1 MDFALL
7 LAYTWLMLTPEGVR
21 EPADLRRLVG
31 QLSRLVEIS
40 VTLNSTLD
48 FDRLLQFIIESAA
61 ELVESEA
68 ASILLVDENTHDL
81 FFAASTGSDPAELA
95 KIPVPMEGSIAG
107 TIVRENRPLIL
118 NHVADDP
125 RHFRQV
131 GEKVKFETRS
141 LLGVPM
147 RIRDKVTG
155 VLEAVNK
162 RQAGFDETDSQTMA
176 IIASQAAVAIHNAR
190 LVNALQRAYQELGQL
205 DKLKTDFIAIA
216 SHELRT
222 PLGVILGYAAIL
234 REGAT
239 DATASEQAETVLNS
253 ALRMRALI
261 EAMTNMNLLQVGS
274 AELNFELHP
283 LEGVVRAAHDEVAP
297 LIHAKGQTLVLRQ
310 PEASVTGM
318 VDPSKLRMAVTN
330 LLNNAMRFT
339 PAEGHILVEL
349 ERHGPEG
356 WIRVR
361 DDGAGIP
368 TDQLERIFDRFYQV
382 ESHMIRRHQGMGLGL
397 PIVRAVVQAHGGR
410 VWAESRGPGTG
421 ATFTIAV
428 PVKT

>member
-1 MDFALL
+1 L
-7 LAYTWLMLTPEGVR
+7 
-21 EPADLRRLVG
+21 
-31 QLSRLVEIS
+31 
-40 VTLNSTLD
+40 
-48 FDRLLQFIIESAA
+48 AA
-61 ELVESEA
+61 ELAECEG

-81 FFAASTGSDPAELA
+81 FFAASTGSDPKELA

-107 TIVRENRPLIL
+107 TIYREDRTLIL
-118 NHVADDP
+118 NDVGDDP

-141 LLGVPM
+141 LVGVPM

-162 RQAGFDETDSQTMA
+162 RQGAFDETDAQTLS
-176 IIASQAAVAIHNAR
+176 IIAAQAAVAIHNAR
-190 LVNALQRAYQELGQL
+190 LVSALQQAYQELGQL

-234 REGAT
+234 REEAK
-239 DATASEQAETVLNS
+239 DAVASDQAETVLNS

-261 EAMTNMNLLQVGS
+261 EAMTNMNLMRVGTGEMS
-274 AELNFELHP
+274 LELRP
-283 LEGVVRAAHDEVAP
+283 LGEVVQAAHDEVAP
-297 LIHAKGQTLVLRQ
+297 LIQAKGQALALRL
-310 PEASVTGM
+310 PSSRLTSM
-318 VDPSKLRMAVTN
+318 VDRSKLVMALTN

-339 PAEGHILVEL
+339 SGGGHILLEL
-349 ERHGPEG
+349 EPHGAEA

-361 DDGAGIP
+361 DDGPGIP
-368 TDQLERIFDRFYQV
+368 TDQLVRIFDQFYQV
-382 ESHMIRRHQGMGLGL
+382 EGHMTRRHQGMGLGL
-397 PIVRAVVQAHGGR
+397 AIVRAVVEAHGGR

-421 ATFTIAV
+421 ATFTIAL
-428 PVKT
+428 PVRST